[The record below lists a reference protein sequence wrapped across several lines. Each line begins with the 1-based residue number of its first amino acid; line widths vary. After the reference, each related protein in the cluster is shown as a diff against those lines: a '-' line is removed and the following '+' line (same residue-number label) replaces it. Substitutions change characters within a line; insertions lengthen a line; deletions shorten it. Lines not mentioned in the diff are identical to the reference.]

1 MLLSFDRAV
10 VGLILAPYLALSA
23 MVAPEHV
30 HPADAD
36 HPHSAVHRHQQPHT
50 LESHDDDHAEL
61 ADDDEHIVWLDSVA
75 LHEPGYQLPLD
86 AVLPSERFELV
97 PAFVEWVTPPDY
109 NAAPPHG
116 PPRTFPSLRAPPSLS
131 A

>member
-30 HPADAD
+30 HEPDAD
-36 HPHSAVHRHQQPHT
+36 HPHSAIHRHQQPHT
-50 LESHDDDHAEL
+50 VGSHDDDHGQL
-61 ADDDEHIVWLDSVA
+61 ADDDEHVVWLDSVA
-75 LHEPGYQLPLD
+75 LHEPGYQLPVQAL
-86 AVLPSERFELV
+86 LPFERFELV
-97 PAFVEWVTPPDY
+97 AALVEWMAPPDY

-116 PPRTFPSLRAPPSLS
+116 PPRPALSLRAPPSLS